1 MTSAVLRSPAR
12 QPSAR
17 QPAVQAD
24 PAQHAQYLPAPAA
37 DQGTLLALVPVDN
50 GSSRLAIVGYLLP
63 GTADGGPLTVD
74 GPLVG
79 LPVAGPP
86 VVEGLVVDSAQH
98 RVVVRG
104 HDAGLVFR
112 EFELLAFLAAN
123 PGQVFTRAQL
133 LSRVWGS
140 VRGTTRTV
148 DVHIHRLRRKLGSE
162 LGTRLVT
169 VRRVG
174 YMYQP

>member
-1 MTSAVLRSPAR
+1 MSDAALHSEALQSFAL
-12 QPSAR
+12 QPG
-17 QPAVQAD
+17 
-24 PAQHAQYLPAPAA
+24 
-37 DQGTLLALVPVDN
+37 DQGTLLALLPVDN
-50 GSSRLAIVGYLLP
+50 GSSRLAIVGYLLA
-63 GTADGGPLTVD
+63 GADSGPLTAAT
-74 GPLVG
+74 GPLG
-79 LPVAGPP
+79 IAPDLRSQPAGPAP
-86 VVEGLVVDSAQH
+86 GGLVVDSAQH

-133 LSRVWGS
+133 LNRVWGS
-140 VRGTTRTV
+140 VRGTSRTV
-148 DVHIHRLRRKLGSE
+148 DVHIHRLRRKLGAE
-162 LGTRLVT
+162 LGSRLVT